1 MQKVQYDLK
10 ASNQASV
17 RKYCDIN
24 FLRSPADQQLCSKI
38 TSSWKG
44 YEIESK
50 KPDKKRNDTM
60 RKWVLA
66 QSQKRKEFHLTKRQH
81 NSKRKFLKNNA
92 LRQPYQCLSE
102 WT

>member
-50 KPDKKRNDTM
+50 KPDKKETT
-60 RKWVLA
+60 
-66 QSQKRKEFHLTKRQH
+66 Q
-81 NSKRKFLKNNA
+81 
-92 LRQPYQCLSE
+92 
-102 WT
+102 